1 MCPESAQES
10 ATPPALLRI
19 GELSRRTGV
28 SVDTLRAWE
37 RRYGLFEPA
46 RSEGGF
52 RLYAASDE
60 ERARTMRA
68 LIADGLSA
76 AQAAAAVREGRIP
89 SSTGPASIAAAPDL
103 TARELLTAIERLDE
117 EAANRI
123 LDRSFAALS
132 FDAVAHRVLL
142 PVLRAVGD
150 GWQRGEVTIGQE
162 HFATNLLRGRLLGF
176 ARGWM
181 TGIGPVAVLAC
192 PPGESHDLGLILFG
206 LSLHGRG
213 WRIAFLGADTPLE
226 SIAET
231 ADAVDAALVVVAAL
245 SPEPLVGV
253 RTGLRDLGAA
263 RPLALGGGGV
273 GADELADIEA
283 LRLER
288 GPVEDAARVAREFS
302 VAAGG
307 QNLDKT

>member
-1 MCPESAQES
+1 MCPESAPGS
-10 ATPPALLRI
+10 AKPPALLRI
-19 GELSRRTGV
+19 GALSRRTGV
-28 SVDTLRAWE
+28 NVDTLRAWE
-37 RRYGLFEPA
+37 RRYGIFEPA

-52 RLYAASDE
+52 RLYSATDE
-60 ERARTMRA
+60 ERARAMRG
-68 LIADGLSA
+68 LIAEGLSA
-76 AQAAAAVREGRIP
+76 AQAAASVREGRFP
-89 SSTGPASIAAAPDL
+89 AAGPTGIALAPDV

-123 LDRSFAALS
+123 LDRAFAALS
-132 FDAVAHRVLL
+132 FDAVAQGVLL

-162 HFATNLLRGRLLGF
+162 HFASNLLRGRLLGF

-192 PPGESHDLGLILFG
+192 PSGESHDLGLILFG

-226 SIAET
+226 SVADT
-231 ADAVDAALVVVAAL
+231 ADALDAALVVVAAL
-245 SPEPLVGV
+245 SREPLVGA
-253 RTGLRDLGAA
+253 RKELRELGAA
-263 RPLALGGGGV
+263 RPLALGGAGA

-302 VAAGG
+302 TSG
-307 QNLDKT
+307 QSLDKT

>member
-1 MCPESAQES
+1 MRPESAQES
-10 ATPPALLRI
+10 ATPALLRI
-19 GELSRRTGV
+19 GEVSRRTGV
-28 SVDTLRAWE
+28 NVDTLRAWE
-37 RRYGLFEPA
+37 RRYGILEPA

-52 RLYAASDE
+52 RLYSANDE
-60 ERARTMRA
+60 ERARAMRG
-68 LIADGLSA
+68 LISEGLSA
-76 AQAAAAVREGRIP
+76 AQAATAVREGRMP
-89 SSTGPASIAAAPDL
+89 RATGPTGIAAAPDR

-123 LDRSFAALS
+123 LDRAFAALS
-132 FDAVAHRVLL
+132 FDAVAQGVLL

-150 GWQRGEVTIGQE
+150 GWQRGDVTIGQE

-192 PPGESHDLGLILFG
+192 PSGESHDLGLILFG

-226 SIAET
+226 SVAET
-231 ADAVDAALVVVAAL
+231 ADAVDAALVVIAAL
-245 SPEPLVGV
+245 SREPLVGA
-253 RTGLRDLGAA
+253 RTKLRELGAA
-263 RPLALGGGGV
+263 RPLALGGAGAGV
-273 GADELADIEA
+273 EELADIEA

-288 GPVEDAARVAREFS
+288 GPIEDAARVAREFS
-302 VAAGG
+302 VGQAG
-307 QNLDKT
+307 QNLDKS